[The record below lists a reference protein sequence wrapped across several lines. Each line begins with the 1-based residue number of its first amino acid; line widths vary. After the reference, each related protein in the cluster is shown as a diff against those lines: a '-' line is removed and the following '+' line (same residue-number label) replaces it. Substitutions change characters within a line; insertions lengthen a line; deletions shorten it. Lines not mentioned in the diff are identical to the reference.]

1 MKLTGKLKSSS
12 PVLCISLIDNDA
24 QLARATEAAGADGIK
39 LHMNLSHG
47 PTGRVLAGIDRE
59 IDRIRAV
66 VQAVKVPVGI
76 VPRGRAGTTVG
87 EVERLRDA
95 GVEFVDLYGKFMNPA
110 VAGVPGIDTWVAP
123 TPDYTTEMLRV
134 LAARSDVDVIE
145 ASFFPV
151 DPFGSPLAIDDLVR
165 LELGLK
171 ALEPSGKPLVVP
183 TDRRLETSDL
193 PALLEIGVKNYLLG
207 FAVTG
212 DSLATVVAATE
223 RFRKELDS
231 LAG

>member
-1 MKLTGKLKSSS
+1 MKLTARLHSPA
-12 PVLCISLIDNDA
+12 PVLCISLIDNDPE
-24 QLARATEAAGADGIK
+24 LAKAAEEAGADGIK

-47 PTGRVLAGIDRE
+47 PSGRTLGGIDRE
-59 IDRIRAV
+59 LDRIRAV
-66 VQAVKVPVGI
+66 VQAVTVPVGI
-76 VPRGRAGTTVG
+76 VPRGRAGTTVH

-95 GVEFVDLYGKFMNPA
+95 GLEFVDLYGKFMSPA
-110 VAGVPGIDTWVAP
+110 VAAVPGIDTWVAP
-123 TPDYTTEMLRV
+123 TPDYTTEMLRL

-151 DPFGSPLAIDDLVR
+151 DPFGSPLAIDDLIR
-165 LELGLK
+165 LELGLR
-171 ALEPSGKPLVVP
+171 ALEPSGKPLVLP

-193 PALLEIGVKNYLLG
+193 PALLEIGVKNFLLG

-212 DSLATVVAATE
+212 DTPTTVVAATE
-223 RFRKELDS
+223 RFREELDR